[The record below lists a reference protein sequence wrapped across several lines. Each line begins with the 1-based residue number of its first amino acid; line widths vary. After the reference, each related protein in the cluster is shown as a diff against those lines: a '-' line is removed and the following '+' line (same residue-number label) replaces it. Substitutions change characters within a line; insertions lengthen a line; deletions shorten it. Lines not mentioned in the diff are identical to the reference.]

1 MSPQH
6 LSMRRFS
13 AVLISGALAFN
24 AVTSTMHVANGEGML
39 LFLGLAET
47 SRSLVLLVCIAV
59 AAAVPVPA
67 AAPLVLNR
75 VRRTFQVNGELG

>member
-39 LFLGLAET
+39 FLGLAET
-47 SRSLVLLVCIAV
+47 RRSLVLLVCIAV

-67 AAPLVLNR
+67 AAPLALNR
-75 VRRTFQVNGELG
+75 ARRTFQVNGELG